1 MSQSIFPLLIVNK
14 FIPSLWFLPSTELT
28 REYADLHYLK
38 FPIAQ
43 GSETIPSNLTV
54 SGITSLGVTTIAGDF
69 TLNNTKIHLGTG
81 SGASQGADSIQIGSA
96 AAGTG
101 ANSISIGKGAT
112 TNANANSV
120 ALGVDATATGAN
132 QVVLG
137 TASENVRIRGT
148 ITTTGFANFEGALS
162 TATLGSG
169 GTLTANGGITV
180 PTGQAVSINGTST
193 LAVAGTTTAG
203 IINASGLITAS
214 AGLTVPTGQA
224 VNING
229 TSTLTVGG
237 LITAS
242 GGLSFTGTLSTAA
255 ITASGLITANGGL
268 TVASGQVLTSTGTTT
283 LTGTTTAGIINA
295 SGLITANGGLTVASG
310 QVLTSTG
317 TTTLTGTTTAGIINA
332 SGLISANN
340 GLTVATTKALTLSGT
355 ATLTTTTGL
364 TTLGGGLTMGG
375 SNNIT
380 LSSAAIAPTTGQLG
394 YLLSNVLPADSLTTH
409 NTWIAPTSSKG
420 QLTLPDKGTYLLSYS
435 FSARGG
441 AILMG
446 GLTLSSTLATDYT
459 AVQSNITNTEVF
471 AFSGSSPVN
480 ANWTTCS
487 NTYVYINTA
496 VSTTIFLFWATS
508 NTQSIKTYGSYF
520 QAVRIA

>member
-120 ALGVDATATGAN
+120 ALGVNATATGAN

-255 ITASGLITANGGL
+255 IT
-268 TVASGQVLTSTGTTT
+268 
-283 LTGTTTAGIINA
+283 A